1 MRKNNRG
8 FSLIELMVV
17 LVIIGILGSVAYPSY
32 VDHVRKG
39 KRSAAQNFMLDLE
52 RQEEQYLFDARQYID
67 LINNGPQVPVP
78 QTVSDYYNV
87 QITLLPGPPPGYRI
101 TATPIA
107 GTSQADDGTLV
118 LSSDGTRT
126 RGGNPW

>member
-17 LVIIGILGSVAYPSY
+17 LAIIGLLAAVAYPSY
-32 VDHVRKG
+32 QNHMRKG
-39 KRSAAQNFMLDLE
+39 HRAAAQSYMLDLE
-52 RQEEQYLFDARQYID
+52 RIEEQYLFDVRQYSDVIGLGLTAVPAD
-67 LINNGPQVPVP
+67 VSNFYNIAIAVNNAA
-78 QTVSDYYNV
+78 T
-87 QITLLPGPPPGYRI
+87 PPSYTI

-107 GTSQADDGTLV
+107 GTVQANDGVMV
-118 LSSDGTRT
+118 LNSNGTRT

>member
-17 LVIIGILGSVAYPSY
+17 LAIIGLLAAVAYPSY
-32 VDHVRKG
+32 QNHMRKG
-39 KRSAAQNFMLDLE
+39 HRAAAQSYMLDLE
-52 RQEEQYLFDARQYID
+52 RIEEQYLFDVRQYSDVIGLGLTAVPAD
-67 LINNGPQVPVP
+67 VSNFYNIAIAVNNAA
-78 QTVSDYYNV
+78 T
-87 QITLLPGPPPGYRI
+87 PPSYTI

-107 GTSQADDGTLV
+107 GTVQASDGVMV
-118 LSSDGTRT
+118 LNSNGTRT